1 MSTSLRLQSC
11 TPRLFFFSRKDQ
23 PVDSLVVIN
32 RFLGH
37 ATEAT
42 ASPRVLGFSMR
53 ACAPRP
59 RARVLGFSIRACNA
73 ALCVRPDTR
82 MYEIFVGMSLGW
94 QNSAAINLVDG
105 RLQPVIFTLRSV
117 AKLLAVVDAPRC
129 QDQIIRL

>member
-82 MYEIFVGMSLGW
+82 INKPRGWSASTCHFHSAQRSKTTSGRGRATLPGSNNSFVM
-94 QNSAAINLVDG
+94 INDN
-105 RLQPVIFTLRSV
+105 
-117 AKLLAVVDAPRC
+117 
-129 QDQIIRL
+129 